1 MASANAGLAMA
12 VPHRWRL
19 MGSRDGYKAAATLA
33 FATAAFDAF
42 PGAAMV
48 IGPGRA
54 LSPLNGAAA
63 LLLAE
68 CGEKLGH
75 ALAGAGAETLG
86 AGQVLVRDLDALPG
100 REVTLLPLA
109 EARALVLIRD
119 TALAHNLRDALIE
132 SRQRYKGL
140 VEIFSDFAW
149 ETDEAGRF
157 VFVSAKGVLG
167 WTADALLGKVAAD
180 FLAEPGEANLFAT
193 REPRDE
199 AEIWFRGAD
208 GGSARFAV
216 SAVPLEVAGRYAGAR
231 GVCRD
236 LTAARAR
243 DDALARA
250 QLRDRL
256 FTHLLRAMRDELEPD
271 AALAAALKATGLALG
286 AVGGLILRLVAGRMV
301 AMTSWGE
308 MTVGIHV
315 DRIGGTLRDAD
326 GVTLA
331 LGAWHVIGCQARYRK
346 ETQGAIALWRDQQD
360 GAFPEP
366 DRALLADVADQ
377 LGVAIAQVA
386 QHERM
391 LLLSRTDPLTGL
403 LNRRAFFEELER
415 RFRRLERSARTAAL
429 LYIDLDNF
437 KQVNDCHGHR
447 VGDDA
452 IRELCRL
459 LQQNSRSGDLAA
471 RLGGD
476 EFALWIEGLDRRTG
490 RERAEALLAAAGV
503 LAKYSGEIAHPLGIS
518 VGLALAEPPL
528 SETPE
533 QFVARADAAMYRA
546 KQSGKGTIVEAIPAG
561 TAAA

>member
-1 MASANAGLAMA
+1 
-12 VPHRWRL
+12 
-19 MGSRDGYKAAATLA
+19 MGSRDGDKAAATLA
-33 FATAAFDAF
+33 LAAAAFDGF
-42 PGAAMV
+42 PGVAMV
-48 IGPGRA
+48 IGPGAA
-54 LSPLNGAAA
+54 LTALNGAAER
-63 LLLAE
+63 LLAE
-68 CGEKLGH
+68 GGQSLRH
-75 ALAGAGAETLG
+75 ALAGA
-86 AGQVLVRDLDALPG
+86 AGESLAAGRVVLRDLDALRG
-100 REVTLLPLA
+100 REVALFPLA
-109 EARALVLIRD
+109 EARALALIRD

-167 WTADALLGKVAAD
+167 WTADALLGKASAD
-180 FLAEPGEANLFAT
+180 FLSEAGEANLFAT
-193 REPRDE
+193 HEPVDE

-208 GGSARFAV
+208 GGSARLAV
-216 SAVPLEVAGRYAGAR
+216 SAVPLDVTGRYAGAR

-256 FTHLLRAMRDELEPD
+256 FTHLLRSMRDELEPD
-271 AALAAALKATGLALG
+271 AALATAVKATGLALG
-286 AVGGLILRLVAGRMV
+286 AAGGLILRLVEGRMV
-301 AMTSWGE
+301 PVTSWGE
-308 MTVGIHV
+308 MTAAVQFE
-315 DRIGGTLRDAD
+315 RIAAALREADA
-326 GVTLA
+326 VTLA
-331 LGAWHVIGCQARYRK
+331 LGAWHVIGSQARYRT
-346 ETQGAIALWRDQQD
+346 ETQGAIVLWRDQQD
-360 GAFPEP
+360 GAFPDA

-415 RFRRLERSARTAAL
+415 RFRRLERSTRSAVL

-437 KQVNDCHGHR
+437 KRVNDCHGHR
-447 VGDDA
+447 VGDEA

-459 LQQNSRSGDLAA
+459 LHQNSRSGDLAA

-476 EFALWIEGLDRRTG
+476 EFVLWIEGLNRRTG
-490 RERAEALLAAAGV
+490 RDRAEALLAAAGV
-503 LAKYSGEIAHPLGIS
+503 LGKYSGEIAYPLGIS

-528 SETPE
+528 RETPE

-546 KQSGKGTIVEAIPAG
+546 KQSGKGTIVEALPAG

>member
-1 MASANAGLAMA
+1 
-12 VPHRWRL
+12 
-19 MGSRDGYKAAATLA
+19 MGSREGSKATATLA
-33 FATAAFDAF
+33 LPAAAFDGF

-48 IGPGRA
+48 IGPGKA
-54 LSPLNGAAA
+54 ISLLNHPAE
-63 LLLAE
+63 LLLAP
-68 CGEKLGH
+68 GEERLRD
-75 ALAGAGAETLG
+75 ALAGAARESVE
-86 AGQVLVRDLDALPG
+86 AGQVLARELDALPG
-100 REVTLLPLA
+100 REVVLFPLA
-109 EARALVLIRD
+109 EARALALIRD

-140 VEIFSDFAW
+140 VEILSDFAW
-149 ETDEAGRF
+149 ETDEVGRF
-157 VFVSAKGVLG
+157 VFVSANGVLG
-167 WTADALLGKVAAD
+167 WTADALLGKAAAD
-180 FLAEPGEANLFAT
+180 FLVESGEANLFAT
-193 REPRDE
+193 REPLEE
-199 AEIWFRGAD
+199 AEIWFCGAD
-208 GGSARFAV
+208 GASARLAV
-216 SAVPLEVAGRYAGAR
+216 TAVPLWVAGHYVGAR

-271 AALAAALKATGLALG
+271 AALAAAIKTTGLALG
-286 AVGGLILRLVAGRMV
+286 AAGGLILRLVDGRM
-301 AMTSWGE
+301 APITSWGE
-308 MTVGIHV
+308 TTAGIHV
-315 DRIGGTLRDAD
+315 ERIATALRAAD

-346 ETQGAIALWRDQQD
+346 ETQGAIALWRDEQD
-360 GAFPEP
+360 GAFPEA
-366 DRALLADVADQ
+366 DRTLLADVADQ

-415 RFRRLERSARTAAL
+415 RFRRLERTTRSAVL
-429 LYIDLDNF
+429 LYVDLDNF
-437 KQVNDCHGHR
+437 KRVNDCHGHR
-447 VGDDA
+447 VGDEA

-476 EFALWIEGLDRRTG
+476 EFALWIEGLNRRTG
-490 RERAEALLAAAGV
+490 RERASALLAAAGV
-503 LAKYSGEIAHPLGIS
+503 LAQYSGDSAHPLGIS
-518 VGLALAEPPL
+518 IGLALAEPPL
-528 SETPE
+528 RETPE
-533 QFVARADAAMYRA
+533 QLVARADAAMYRA
-546 KQSGKGTIVEAIPAG
+546 KQSGKGTMVEALPAG

>member
-1 MASANAGLAMA
+1 
-12 VPHRWRL
+12 
-19 MGSRDGYKAAATLA
+19 MGSRDSYKAAATLA
-33 FATAAFDAF
+33 LPAAAFGGF
-42 PGAAMV
+42 PGPAMV
-48 IGPGRA
+48 IGPDEA
-54 LSPLNGAAA
+54 ISPLNHPAE
-63 LLLAE
+63 LLLAA
-68 CGEKLGH
+68 GEERWGD
-75 ALAGAGAETLG
+75 ALASAARESVD
-86 AGQVLVRDLDALPG
+86 AGQVLVRDFDALPG
-100 REVTLLPLA
+100 REVVLFPLA
-109 EARALVLIRD
+109 EARALALIRD
-119 TALAHNLRDALIE
+119 TAFTHNLRDALIE

-167 WTADALLGKVAAD
+167 WTADALLGKAAAD
-180 FLAEPGEANLFAT
+180 FLVEPGEANPFAT
-193 REPRDE
+193 REPLEE
-199 AEIWFRGAD
+199 AEIWFRSAD
-208 GGSARFAV
+208 GASARLAV
-216 SAVPLEVAGRYAGAR
+216 TAVPLEEAGHYAGAR

-271 AALAAALKATGLALG
+271 AALAAAVKTAGLALG
-286 AVGGLILRLVAGRMV
+286 AAGGLILRLVEGRM
-301 AMTSWGE
+301 APTASWGE
-308 MTVGIHV
+308 TTAGIHV
-315 DRIGGTLRDAD
+315 ERIAAALRAAD

-360 GAFPEP
+360 GAFPEA

-415 RFRRLERSARTAAL
+415 RFRRLERTTRSAVL
-429 LYIDLDNF
+429 LYVDLDNF
-437 KQVNDCHGHR
+437 KRVNDCHGHR

-452 IRELCRL
+452 IRALCRL
-459 LQQNSRSGDLAA
+459 LQQNSRSGDLVA

-476 EFALWIEGLDRRTG
+476 EFALWIEGLNRRTG
-490 RERAEALLAAAGV
+490 RERAAALLAAAGV
-503 LAKYSGEIAHPLGIS
+503 LAQYSGDLAHPLGIS
-518 VGLALAEPPL
+518 IGLALAEPPL
-528 SETPE
+528 RETPE
-533 QFVARADAAMYRA
+533 QLVARADAAMYRA
-546 KQSGKGTIVEAIPAG
+546 KQSGKGTMVEALPAG

>member
-1 MASANAGLAMA
+1 
-12 VPHRWRL
+12 

-33 FATAAFDAF
+33 FATAAFAGF

-48 IGPGRA
+48 VGPGRA
-54 LSPLNGAAA
+54 VAPLNGAAELA
-63 LLLAE
+63 LAE
-68 CGEKLGH
+68 GGEALRR
-75 ALAGAGAETLG
+75 ALAAAGGESLD
-86 AGQVLVRDLDALPG
+86 AGQVVVRDIDALAG
-100 REVTLLPLA
+100 REVTLFPLA
-109 EARALVLIRD
+109 EGRALALVRD
-119 TALAHNLRDALIE
+119 TALAHNLRHALIE

-140 VEIFSDFAW
+140 VEILSDFAW

-167 WTADALLGKVAAD
+167 WTADALLGKAAAD
-180 FLAEPGEANLFAT
+180 FLADSSEANLFAT
-193 REPRDE
+193 HEPLEE
-199 AEIWFRGAD
+199 AEIWFRGGD
-208 GGSARFAV
+208 GGSARLSV
-216 SAVPLEVAGRYAGAR
+216 SAVPLEAAGRYAGSR

-243 DDALARA
+243 DAALARA

-256 FTHLLRAMRDELEPD
+256 FTHLLRSMRDELEPD

-286 AVGGLILRLVAGRMV
+286 AAGGLILRLVAGRMV
-301 AMTSWGE
+301 PVTSWGE
-308 MTVGIHV
+308 MTAGIHLE
-315 DRIGGTLRDAD
+315 RLGAALREAD
-326 GVTLA
+326 GMTLA
-331 LGAWHVIGCQARYRK
+331 LGAWHAIGCQARYRK
-346 ETQGAIALWRDQQD
+346 ETEGAIALWRNQQD
-360 GAFPEP
+360 GAFPEA

-415 RFRRLERSARTAAL
+415 RFRRLERSARSAVL

-437 KQVNDCHGHR
+437 KRVNDCHGHR

-476 EFALWIEGLDRRTG
+476 EFVLWIEGLNRRTG

-503 LAKYSGEIAHPLGIS
+503 LAKYSGEIAHPLSIS
-518 VGLALAEPPL
+518 VGLAHAEPPL
-528 SETPE
+528 RETPE

-546 KQSGKGTIVEAIPAG
+546 KQSGKGTIVEALPAG

>member
-1 MASANAGLAMA
+1 
-12 VPHRWRL
+12 

-33 FATAAFDAF
+33 LATAAFDGF

-48 IGPGRA
+48 VGPGKA
-54 LSPLNGAAA
+54 LVPLNGAAE

-68 CGEKLGH
+68 RREKLRH
-75 ALAGAGAETLG
+75 ALAGAAAESLDR
-86 AGQVLVRDLDALPG
+86 GQVVVRDLDALPG
-100 REVTLLPLA
+100 REVTLFPLA
-109 EARALVLIRD
+109 EARALALIRD
-119 TALAHNLRDALIE
+119 SALAHNLRDALIE

-149 ETDEAGRF
+149 ETDETGRF

-167 WTADALLGKVAAD
+167 WTPEALLGRAAAD
-180 FLAEPGEANLFAT
+180 FLADSGEANPFAT
-193 REPRDE
+193 HEPLEE
-199 AEIWFRGAD
+199 AELWFRAAD
-208 GGSARFAV
+208 GGSARLAV

-256 FTHLLRAMRDELEPD
+256 FTHLLRSMRDELEPD

-286 AVGGLILRLVAGRMV
+286 AASGLILRLIAGRMAPV
-301 AMTSWGE
+301 TSWGE
-308 MTVGIHV
+308 MTAGIHLE
-315 DRIGGTLRDAD
+315 RIGAALRAAD

-331 LGAWHVIGCQARYRK
+331 LGTWHVIGSQARYRK

-415 RFRRLERSARTAAL
+415 RFRRLERSTRSAVL
-429 LYIDLDNF
+429 LYIDMDNF

-476 EFALWIEGLDRRTG
+476 EFVLWIEGLNRRTG

-503 LAKYSGEIAHPLGIS
+503 LAKYSGEMAHPLGIS

-528 SETPE
+528 RETPE

-546 KQSGKGTIVEAIPAG
+546 KQSGKGTIVEALPAG
-561 TAAA
+561 TAA